1 MCLYCT
7 KLEHFFKI
15 VITSVSRAL
24 KRHHAKRGA
33 SAEAE
38 VRENALHTTQ
48 SFKKDVVCRN
58 ANTDSVLRSN
68 FAGGGF
74 AKPRLIFL
82 KFGGNSDLV
91 SAPQEGAG
99 GMRGGFFF
107 GFLAGANCGKV
118 SKMLKYLYEK

>member
-15 VITSVSRAL
+15 VITSVPRAL

-58 ANTDSVLRSN
+58 ANTDSVLRNN
-68 FAGGGF
+68 FAGGRIRKTETKFFEIRRDSGF
-74 AKPRLIFL
+74 RPAGGCGRNAGRILFWI
-82 KFGGNSDLV
+82 FGG
-91 SAPQEGAG
+91 
-99 GMRGGFFF
+99 R
-107 GFLAGANCGKV
+107 ANKKDQ
-118 SKMLKYLYEK
+118 SKLYFDT